1 MLSQTVSSLAMRELQ
16 RRAAGAGLILQT
28 GPFSCRIRTDI
39 LQLVDTIALLYAD
52 YPLAPDDGFA
62 DFDVTLRRSGGL
74 RRWFHPQVCFEQDG
88 ATPFLPLPLAQAHPM
103 FEWVMNWCVST
114 KAHGYLVIHAA
125 VLERGNCAVIL
136 PAPPGSGKSTLCAAL
151 ASRGWRL
158 LSDEMTLVRP
168 ADLALV
174 PMPRPVSLKNA
185 SIDVIRTFAPNAV
198 FGPAVPETVK
208 GTIAHMRP
216 SADSIAAASRVACPT
231 HLVFPRYQAGA
242 ATRLEPLP
250 KARTF
255 MGVADNAFNYPILGA
270 TGFDTLGRLVDACD
284 AYDFCYSRLD
294 EAMAVFDGFAGMAP
308 EGGLG
313 TGLHQEAVA

>member
-1 MLSQTVSSLAMRELQ
+1 M
-16 RRAAGAGLILQT
+16 LQT

-39 LQLVDTIALLYAD
+39 PQLVDTIALLYAD
-52 YPLAPDDGFA
+52 YPLADDSFA
-62 DFDVTLRRSGGL
+62 DFDITLQRSRGL
-74 RRWFHPQVCFEQDG
+74 RHWFRPQVCFEQDG
-88 ATPFLPLPLAQAHPM
+88 LTPFLPLPLAQAHPM

-114 KAHGYLVIHAA
+114 KAHAYLIIHAA
-125 VLERGNCAVIL
+125 VLERDGCAVIL

-158 LSDEMTLVRP
+158 LSDEMTLIRP

-185 SIDVIRTFAPNAV
+185 SISVMREFAPQAV

-216 SADSIAAASRVACPT
+216 SSASLAAAGRVACAT
-231 HLVFPRYQAGA
+231 HVIFPRYQAGA
-242 ATRLEPLP
+242 PTSLHALT

-255 MGVADNAFNYPILGA
+255 MGIADNAFNYPILGA
-270 TGFDTLGRLVDACD
+270 NGFDTLARLVDACQGLQ
-284 AYDFCYSRLD
+284 FCYSNLD
-294 EAMAVFDGFAGMAP
+294 EAIDLFDTLASAGPAP
-308 EGGLG
+308 DIATACDAALQAE
-313 TGLHQEAVA
+313 Q

>member
-1 MLSQTVSSLAMRELQ
+1 MLNTQSTVSSLAAPEL
-16 RRAAGAGLILQT
+16 RRRCAGTGLVLRT
-28 GPFSCRIRTDI
+28 GPFSCRVRTDI
-39 LQLVDTIALLYAD
+39 PHLVDTIALLYAD

-74 RRWFHPQVCFEQDG
+74 RRWFHPQVGFEQDG
-88 ATPFLPLPLAQAHPM
+88 ITPFLPLPLAQAHPM

-114 KAHGYLVIHAA
+114 KAHSYLLIHAA
-125 VLERGNCAVIL
+125 VLERDGCAVIL

-168 ADLALV
+168 TDVALV

-185 SIDVIRTFAPNAV
+185 SIGVMQAFAPQAV

-216 SADSIAAASRVACPT
+216 SAASIAAAGRVARPT
-231 HLVFPRYQAGA
+231 HIMFPRYQAGA
-242 ATRLEPLP
+242 ATSLAPMP
-250 KARTF
+250 KARMF

-270 TGFDTLGRLVDACD
+270 TGFDTLARMVDACEGFE
-284 AYDFCYSRLD
+284 FCYSSLD
-294 EAMAVFDGFAGMAP
+294 EAMAVFDGLAGSTAP
-308 EGGLG
+308 L
-313 TGLHQEAVA
+313 AAWDAA